1 MGLKHLGLKC
11 PKTNPYLVFEE
22 STRGQTYDFENS
34 EWYTKATVMGKPTFL
49 QTVYFVK
56 PGNIQTGRSE
66 KEFQAQGTGN
76 GLWLLLKN
84 NTLLKA
90 PMTKG
95 QADNLVRK

>member
-1 MGLKHLGLKC
+1 
-11 PKTNPYLVFEE
+11 
-22 STRGQTYDFENS
+22 
-34 EWYTKATVMGKPTFL
+34 MGKPTFL

-56 PGNIQTGRSE
+56 QGRSE

-90 PMTKG
+90 PMTKE